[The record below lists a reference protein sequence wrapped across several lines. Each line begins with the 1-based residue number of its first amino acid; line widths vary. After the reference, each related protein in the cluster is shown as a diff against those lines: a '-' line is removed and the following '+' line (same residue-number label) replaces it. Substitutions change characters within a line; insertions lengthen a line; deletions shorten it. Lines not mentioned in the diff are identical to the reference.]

1 MTVTEVELKIAET
14 QLDID
19 QMRLS
24 GIPEEIIQEK
34 EKQLRIYND
43 MVDAIQNKRYGHN
56 LDRTCPNMLLK
67 EISKI
72 TGVPAGDIFRVIRK
86 RKIVDSRRL
95 YVYLLRTTDPYDK
108 KIIPYNE
115 TKFVSRGKHM
125 DGRDSP
131 NCLARHIQKDHA
143 TVLHYIR
150 TTFELMESDRHYRAV
165 VDEIQMKL
173 LKGEIPMPDI
183 SIKAY
188 DNEIS
193 A

>member
-1 MTVTEVELKIAET
+1 MTVTEVELKIAEI

-43 MVDAIQNKRYGHN
+43 MVDAIQKHRYGTD
-56 LDRTCPNMLLK
+56 LDRSCPNMLLK
-67 EISKI
+67 EVSKI
-72 TGVPAGDIFRVIRK
+72 TGVPAGDIFRKTRK
-86 RKIVDSRRL
+86 REIVDSRRL
-95 YVYLLRTTDPYDK
+95 YAYLLRTTDPREQR
-108 KIIPYNE
+108 IIPYND

-131 NCLARHIQKDHA
+131 NCLARHIDKDHA
-143 TVLHYIR
+143 SVLYLIR
-150 TTFELMESDRHYRAV
+150 TTFELMDSDKHYREV
-165 VDEIQMKL
+165 VNEIQQRL
-173 LKGEIPMPDI
+173 LNGEIPMPDI